1 MLTQFF
7 VNKVISRLTCF
18 YFVGAEGE
26 ERSRSGEG
34 EGGEDRERGQRTCQ
48 RHSELK
54 SSASWP
60 FVFAAVIMQ
69 VSLHRPPLLFS
80 CSALLCSLSFVWV
93 VEVAQMLVSQSRQT
107 AEPLD
112 ASLVFFFFSL
122 RFPRESGG

>member
-80 CSALLCSLSFVWV
+80 CSALLSELCLGCGSGTD
-93 VEVAQMLVSQSRQT
+93 VSQSEQADSR
-107 AEPLD
+107 AFGRLPG
-112 ASLVFFFFSL
+112 FFFFFL
-122 RFPRESGG
+122 